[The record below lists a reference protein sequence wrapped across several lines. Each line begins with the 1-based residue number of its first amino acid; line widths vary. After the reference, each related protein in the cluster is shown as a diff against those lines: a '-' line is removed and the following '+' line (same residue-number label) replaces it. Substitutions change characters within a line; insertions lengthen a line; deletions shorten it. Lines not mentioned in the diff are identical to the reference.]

1 MERGDLQQATIFAVF
16 NHPSGLFARAESQWY
31 HQDNSGYTPALPGD
45 DFFMHNV
52 FVGYRTR
59 RQRGELSVGVLN
71 LAGIDYKLNPLNP
84 YMELPRERVFV
95 ARFKLNF

>member
-1 MERGDLQQATIFAVF
+1 M
-16 NHPSGLFARAESQWY
+16 
-31 HQDNSGYTPALPGD
+31 PGD

-52 FVGYRTR
+52 FLRYRLR

-84 YMELPRERVFV
+84 YAELPRERVFV
-95 ARFKLNF
+95 ARLKVNF